1 MEEPT
6 TTPPAAATSAILVA
20 TLTYMLNVQE
30 TGQTF
35 PLPASIGASD
45 DLIKRSLA
53 SVIPYI
59 DTAKLERSEPKDGVV
74 TITVTKTHAPKGAG
88 KPGSSFSPVIAS
100 LIASQQDG
108 TNAVIKTFLD
118 VEQMSKQVAS
128 YQPHQILALKK
139 EIEAAFKAGEK
150 QDNAFKAIVS
160 ALIETSPQAARVV
173 PVGF

>member
-1 MEEPT
+1 MEET
-6 TTPPAAATSAILVA
+6 TNTTPAATPAILVA
-20 TLTYMLNVQE
+20 NLTYMLNVQE

-35 PLPASIGASD
+35 PLPASIATD
-45 DLIKRSLA
+45 DNLIKRSLA

-88 KPGSSFSPVIAS
+88 TPGSFFSPVIDS
-100 LIASQQDG
+100 LIASKDDG

-118 VEQMSKQVAS
+118 VEQMSKQIAS

-139 EIEAAFKAGEK
+139 EIETAFKAGEK

>member
-1 MEEPT
+1 MENQTTTSVPT
-6 TTPPAAATSAILVA
+6 TQIEN
-20 TLTYMLNVQE
+20 LTYMLSVQE

-35 PLPASIGASD
+35 PLPASIATED
-45 DLIKRSLA
+45 NLIKRSLA

-88 KPGSSFSPVIAS
+88 VTGSSFSPVVAS
-100 LIASQQDG
+100 LIASETDG

-118 VEQMSKQVAS
+118 LEQMSKEIAS
-128 YQPHQILALKK
+128 YQPHQILELKK
-139 EIEAAFKAGEK
+139 RIEMAFKEGEK
-150 QDNAFKAIVS
+150 QDTAFKAVVNS
-160 ALIETSPQAARVV
+160 LIETSPQAAKVV

>member
-1 MEEPT
+1 MEEIT
-6 TTPPAAATSAILVA
+6 NNTPATIPAALV
-20 TLTYMLNVQE
+20 TDLTYMLNVQE

-35 PLPASIGASD
+35 PLPASIATED
-45 DLIKRSLA
+45 NLIKRSLA

-88 KPGSSFSPVIAS
+88 TPGSSFSLIIAS
-100 LIASQQDG
+100 LITSEADG

-118 VEQMSKQVAS
+118 VEQMSRHIAR
-128 YQPHQILALKK
+128 YQPHQILELKK
-139 EIEAAFKAGEK
+139 QIEAAFKAGER
-150 QDNAFKAIVS
+150 QDDAFKAVVNS
-160 ALIETSPQAARVV
+160 LIETSPQAARVV

>member
-1 MEEPT
+1 MEET
-6 TTPPAAATSAILVA
+6 INTTPTATPAILVA

-35 PLPASIGASD
+35 PLPASIATD
-45 DLIKRSLA
+45 DNLIKRSLA
-53 SVIPYI
+53 AVIPYI

-88 KPGSSFSPVIAS
+88 NPGSSFSPVISS
-100 LIASQQDG
+100 LITSEDDG

-118 VEQMSKQVAS
+118 VEQMSKAIAR
-128 YQPHQILALKK
+128 YQPHQILQLKK
-139 EIEAAFKAGEK
+139 QIEAAFKDGEK
-150 QDNAFKAIVS
+150 QDAAFKAVVN

-173 PVGF
+173 PLGF